1 MNEYDFENGRK
12 YNFDPETGEQIN
24 PDYKGLDSVAAEG
37 YGSKAYETY
46 DTSEESEF
54 KEPGNNDNKE
64 KKKKGIGKILGFAA
78 CIAAVCGL
86 VGGSVFYGINFLGN
100 RYFYDTSAT
109 AEAGT
114 PIIAAANAAALIE
127 TADLEN
133 AGNEVTLS
141 RSDYTSSTT
150 ATQTTGSVADV
161 AANCMPS
168 LVTIACV
175 STVEMQNMFGQT
187 QSYET
192 QGAASGVIVGSNAEE
207 LLIATNFHV
216 VSGADSL
223 SVGFI
228 DETSA
233 EALVKGTDKN
243 NDLAIVAVKIADISE
258 ETYDQIKIATIGN
271 SASLVLGEGVV
282 AIGNALGYGQSVTSG
297 VVSAVH
303 RQMDFSDGKY
313 TITQD
318 DLIQTDAPI
327 NSGNSGGGL
336 FNMRGELI
344 GINEAKDSVSSSGAV
359 VDGVGFA
366 IAIDKAEPILENLMN
381 RETRELVDEDDA
393 GYLGVTCVSVT
404 SEISKNYSIPV
415 GVCFESVLEGSP
427 AEESG
432 AKVGDV
438 LVKFDGQTVQS
449 YDDLQTVLKYYAA
462 GETVGMTVM
471 RASEGEYK
479 EVELTITLGTYDV
492 IAELSRRG

>member
-1 MNEYDFENGRK
+1 MNENDFENGRM

-46 DTSEESEF
+46 DTSDGHEHEEPVNKGS
-54 KEPGNNDNKE
+54 KE
-64 KKKKGIGKILGFAA
+64 KKKWGIGKILGFAA
-78 CIAAVCGL
+78 CLAAVCGL
-86 VGGSVFYGINFLGN
+86 VGGTVFYGINFLGN
-100 RYFYDTSAT
+100 TYVYDTSAAAT
-109 AEAGT
+109 NV
-114 PIIAAANAAALIE
+114 AAANTAAIIE
-127 TADLEN
+127 TADLETTV
-133 AGNEVTLS
+133 NEVTLS
-141 RSDYTSSTT
+141 RSDYTASTT

-175 STVEMQNMFGQT
+175 TTVEMQNMFGQT
-187 QSYET
+187 QSYEA
-192 QGAASGVIVGSNAEE
+192 QGAGSGVIVGANEEE
-207 LLIATNFHV
+207 LLIATNYHV
-216 VSGADSL
+216 VSDADSL

-243 NDLAIVAVKIADISE
+243 NDLAIVAVKIADIPE

-271 SASLVLGEGVV
+271 SDSLVLGEGVV

-303 RQMDFSDGKY
+303 RQMNFSDGKY

-381 RETRELVDEDDA
+381 RETRELVDEDNA

-404 SEISKNYSIPV
+404 PDISKSYSIPV
-415 GVCFESVLEGSP
+415 GVCFESVLHGSP
-427 AEESG
+427 AEEAG

-438 LVKFDGQTVQS
+438 LVAFDGQTLQS
-449 YDDLQTVLKYYAA
+449 YDDLQTILKYYAA

-471 RASEGEYK
+471 RASDGEYK

-492 IAELSRRG
+492 IAELSKRG